1 MQLLNGGFNAN
12 SFDPAQGGSQFPI
25 GRHVV
30 QVSGSAIKPTQDQ
43 TSGFLE
49 LKCIIQDGAH
59 AGTECSHRFN
69 IYHKDDQPRNIAER
83 QLSAVCHVTG
93 IMELHDTEQLH
104 GQYYI
109 VDVGMQKEPNPKGY
123 TQVNKVYDVN
133 GNEPMKGKVGPQ
145 PGNGQQQAPQGQQ
158 QGGFGQ
164 PNTQQQPA
172 QQPQNQG
179 QQFTANVPVPDAN
192 QGQQQA
198 PAQQNGGQQWGNQG
212 QQQNTQQAPAQQ
224 QAAPAWG
231 QQQAPQGGGNAPA
244 WGQARQ

>member
-1 MQLLNGGFNAN
+1 MQLFNGAFNAN
-12 SFDPAQGGSQFPI
+12 NFDPAQGSNQFPI
-25 GRHVV
+25 GRHLVR
-30 QVSGSAIKPTQDQ
+30 VSGSAIKPTQDQ

-104 GQYYI
+104 EAMYI

-133 GNEPMKGKVGPQ
+133 GNEPMKGKIGPQ
-145 PGNGQQQAPQGQQ
+145 PGNGQQQQAPQGQQ

-164 PNTQQQPA
+164 QNTQQA
-172 QQPQNQG
+172 SGFGNQQQATSQV
-179 QQFTANVPVPDAN
+179 TANVPMPDAN

-198 PAQQNGGQQWGNQG
+198 PAQQNGGQQWGNQA
-212 QQQNTQQAPAQQ
+212 QQQNTQ

-231 QQQAPQGGGNAPA
+231 QQQAQGQGGSNNAPA